1 MRRNRRNNKA
11 FTLVE
16 VLVVIVLL
24 ALIASV
30 YVPRM
35 FRGMGEQK
43 RKMARTKMASIENA
57 IIEFQLD
64 CGRYPDDSLGLEEL
78 ITAPADLEE
87 QWKGPYLKRSQLLD
101 TWENPYIYV
110 EEGEINPGSFDLI
123 SYAADGLEGGEGD
136 DEDIY
141 ND

>member
-1 MRRNRRNNKA
+1 MGPNRRKNKA

-24 ALIASV
+24 AIIASV

-35 FRGMGEQK
+35 FKGMGKQK
-43 RKMARTKMASIENA
+43 SIMARAKMANIESA
-57 IIEFQLD
+57 IITFQLD
-64 CGRYPDDSLGLEEL
+64 CGRFPDDSLGLDEL
-78 ITAPADLEE
+78 ITPPADLEE
-87 QWKGPYLKRSQLLD
+87 KWKGPYLKRSELLD
-101 TWENPYIYV
+101 TWKNPYIYV

-123 SYAADGLEGGEGD
+123 SNGADGADGGEGD
-136 DEDIY
+136 DADIY

>member
-1 MRRNRRNNKA
+1 MGRNRRENKA

-35 FRGMGEQK
+35 FKGMGEQK
-43 RKMARTKMASIENA
+43 SKMARTKMATIESA
-57 IIEFQLD
+57 IITFQLD
-64 CGRYPDDSLGLEEL
+64 CGRFPDESLGLDEL
-78 ITAPADLEE
+78 ITLPADLEE
-87 QWKGPYLKRSQLLD
+87 KWKGPYLKRSELLD
-101 TWENPYIYV
+101 TWKNPYIYI
-110 EEGEINPGSFDLI
+110 EEGEVNPGSFDLI
-123 SYAADGLEGGEGD
+123 SYGADGVESGEGD
-136 DEDIY
+136 DADIY

>member
-1 MRRNRRNNKA
+1 MGPNRRKNKA

-35 FRGMGEQK
+35 FKGMGAQK
-43 RKMARTKMASIENA
+43 SKMARTKMANIESA
-57 IIEFQLD
+57 IITFQLD
-64 CGRYPDDSLGLEEL
+64 CGRFPDESLGLDEL
-78 ITAPADLEE
+78 ITPPADLEE
-87 QWKGPYLKRSQLLD
+87 QWKGPYLKRSELLD
-101 TWENPYIYV
+101 PWDYPYIYF
-110 EEGEINPGSFDLI
+110 EEGEANPGSFDLI
-123 SYAADGLEGGEGD
+123 SYGKDKTEGGEGD
-136 DEDIY
+136 DADIY

>member
-1 MRRNRRNNKA
+1 MKRNRRKNKA

-16 VLVVIVLL
+16 LLVVIVLL

-43 RKMARTKMASIENA
+43 RKVARTKMANIESA
-57 IIEFQLD
+57 ILQFQLD
-64 CGRYPDDSLGLEEL
+64 CGRYPDESLGLEEL
-78 ITAPADLEE
+78 ITLPEDLEGK
-87 QWKGPYLKRSQLLD
+87 WKGPYLKASQLLD
-101 TWENPYIYV
+101 PWDNPYIYI
-110 EEGEINPGSFDLI
+110 EEGEMNPGSFDLI
-123 SYAADGLEGGEGD
+123 SYGADGAESGEGD

>member
-1 MRRNRRNNKA
+1 MGPNRRKNKA

-24 ALIASV
+24 AIIASV

-35 FRGMGEQK
+35 FKGMGKQK
-43 RKMARTKMASIENA
+43 SIMARAKMANIESA
-57 IIEFQLD
+57 IIKFELD
-64 CGRYPDDSLGLEEL
+64 CGRFPDESLGLDEL
-78 ITAPADLEE
+78 IIPPADLEE
-87 QWKGPYLKRSQLLD
+87 KWKGPYLKQSELLD
-101 TWENPYIYV
+101 TWKNPYIYV

-123 SYAADGLEGGEGD
+123 SYGADKTEGGEED
-136 DEDIY
+136 DADIY